1 MPIQGHF
8 LKIAPVCLYLK
19 FAFKTKYKNNKIT
32 LYRNTKMTL
41 FDPRLKKRNY
51 KEINT
56 VQELYAV
63 LFEPHYKRASK
74 LENNDC
80 YSTLIDNFLEMKLHV
95 RKVSYGS
102 NELPDITESSRYVF
116 IDYIEFDNN
125 SKIIRIDWI
134 CDNEIEAVTPKQLL
148 SKYQLEVKKDFWIP
162 FGFYKGSCITNFLRL
177 IGFYK

>member
-1 MPIQGHF
+1 M
-8 LKIAPVCLYLK
+8 
-19 FAFKTKYKNNKIT
+19 
-32 LYRNTKMTL
+32 
-41 FDPRLKKRNY
+41 
-51 KEINT
+51 
-56 VQELYAV
+56 

-102 NELPDITESSRYVF
+102 NELPDITENSRYVF

>member
-1 MPIQGHF
+1 
-8 LKIAPVCLYLK
+8 
-19 FAFKTKYKNNKIT
+19 
-32 LYRNTKMTL
+32 MTL

-63 LFEPHYKRASK
+63 LFEP
-74 LENNDC
+74 
-80 YSTLIDNFLEMKLHV
+80 
-95 RKVSYGS
+95 
-102 NELPDITESSRYVF
+102 
-116 IDYIEFDNN
+116 
-125 SKIIRIDWI
+125 
-134 CDNEIEAVTPKQLL
+134 VTPKQLL